1 MSFRSSLS
9 NLTRTAG
16 RAVLNLD
23 RHIITVDREK
33 IKMEKLAAD
42 VELRNQPAAENRK
55 IIWSPAVDKEK
66 SILAANWQLRVT
78 FLGNQGRE
86 AK

>member
-1 MSFRSSLS
+1 
-9 NLTRTAG
+9 
-16 RAVLNLD
+16 
-23 RHIITVDREK
+23 
-33 IKMEKLAAD
+33 MEKLAAD